1 MTNSNLDDARASALL
16 ILQEFGVSSPPVPV
30 ERIIKSRKIVL
41 QYAPLDED
49 LSGMA
54 YIKDG
59 VGIIGVNAL
68 HHPNRQRFSA
78 AHELAHHVL
87 HASEISQAVHVD
99 KGIRVLFRDDASAL
113 GTDPMEIDAN
123 AFASELLIPGYL
135 LADALEGG
143 GVETVDP
150 EALFAIRGVRPRA
163 HPPDFVGAAVAFADD
178 VAAPSAPSSTA
189 APFDSPSGPG

>member
-1 MTNSNLDDARASALL
+1 MKADSQERAREAARA
-16 ILQEFGVSSPPVPV
+16 ILKEFGVSAPPVPI

-41 QYAPLDED
+41 QYAPLEED

-87 HASEISQAVHVD
+87 HAEAIREAVHVD
-99 KGIRVLFRDDASAL
+99 KGIRILYRDDASSL
-113 GTDPMEIDAN
+113 GTEPMEIQAN
-123 AFASELLIPGYL
+123 AFAAELLIPGEL
-135 LADALEGG
+135 LAAALEGG
-143 GVETVDP
+143 GVDIED
-150 EALFAIRGVRPRA
+150 EARIDSLAKRFRVSP
-163 HPPDFVGAAVAFADD
+163 AAMRFRL
-178 VAAPSAPSSTA
+178 SR
-189 APFDSPSGPG
+189 F

>member
-1 MTNSNLDDARASALL
+1 MTVADQDHAREAARS
-16 ILQEFGVSSPPVPV
+16 ILREFGVSAPPVPI

-87 HASEISQAVHVD
+87 HADEIKQAVHVD
-99 KGIRVLFRDDASAL
+99 KGIRVLFRDDVSAL
-113 GTDPMEIDAN
+113 GTEPMEIQAN
-123 AFASELLIPGYL
+123 AFAAELLIPGEL
-135 LADALEGG
+135 LAAALEGG
-143 GVETVDP
+143 GVDLEDEAGV
-150 EALFAIRGVRPRA
+150 EALARRFRVS
-163 HPPDFVGAAVAFADD
+163 
-178 VAAPSAPSSTA
+178 PSAMRYRLSR
-189 APFDSPSGPG
+189 F

>member
-1 MTNSNLDDARASALL
+1 MTNSNPDDARASALL

-30 ERIIKSRKIVL
+30 ERIIKSRKIVF

-143 GVETVDP
+143 GVDLEDET
-150 EALFAIRGVRPRA
+150 AIEVLARRFRV
-163 HPPDFVGAAVAFADD
+163 
-178 VAAPSAPSSTA
+178 STA
-189 APFDSPSGPG
+189 AMRFRLARL

>member
-1 MTNSNLDDARASALL
+1 MRDADPDRAREAARS
-16 ILQEFGVSSPPVPV
+16 ILREFGFSAPPVPV

-41 QYAPLDED
+41 QYAPLEKD

-87 HASEISQAVHVD
+87 HDEEIRQAVHVD
-99 KGIRVLFRDDASAL
+99 KGIRVLFRDDISAL
-113 GTDPMEIDAN
+113 GIEPMEIEAN
-123 AFASELLIPGYL
+123 AFASEMLIPEDL
-135 LADALEGG
+135 LAVALEGG
-143 GVETVDP
+143 GVDLEDEAAI
-150 EALFAIRGVRPRA
+150 EALARRFRVSP
-163 HPPDFVGAAVAFADD
+163 
-178 VAAPSAPSSTA
+178 TA
-189 APFDSPSGPG
+189 MRFRLTRW